1 MTNSEYNHI
10 HSKKK
15 LPSFSVPRSE
25 IVLFVVLVIGLSWL
39 QFLPPVVERIGIN
52 SPESITPILELGFL
66 LSPIIAAL
74 GMVRIGSSPEGPGMF
89 LRSRFIVKS
98 PIQWYLISILFFPVI
113 LFVAAVVLLF
123 SGESIPIES
132 DNLILLINLFTL
144 GLIASLIETYGWRG
158 YLQEALQGTHSMVI
172 ASIIVGI
179 IWGLWHAPLLLIEG
193 GQLEEI
199 PFGMYMVL
207 IIGISIIFGWWYNST
222 DGSVVQV
229 LLMHLG
235 FNASFGIVAIAL
247 IENDGGIIRF
257 LALSIFIIWLVA
269 VILGRNSFQIPRITN

>member
-1 MTNSEYNHI
+1 MN
-10 HSKKK
+10 KP
-15 LPSFSVPRSE
+15 PSFSVHRSE
-25 IVLFVVLVIGLSWL
+25 IVLFIALVIGLSWL
-39 QFLPPVVERIGIN
+39 QFLPPVVESIN
-52 SPESITPILELGFL
+52 INPPESFTPILELAFL

-74 GMVRIGSSPEGPGMF
+74 GIVRVGSSPEGTIMF
-89 LRSRFIVKS
+89 LRTRFRVRS
-98 PIQWYLISILFFPVI
+98 PIQWYMVSLFFFPAI
-113 LFVAAVVLLF
+113 LFVVSAVLLL

-132 DNLILLINLFTL
+132 DSLLLINLFTL

-179 IWGLWHAPLLLIEG
+179 IWGLWHAPLLLIGG

-199 PFGMYMVL
+199 PFGMYMAL

-229 LLMHLG
+229 SLMHLG
-235 FNASFGIVAIAL
+235 FNASFGIVAVAL
-247 IENDGGIIRF
+247 IENEGDLLRF
-257 LALSIFIIWLVA
+257 LALSIVVVWLVA
-269 VILGRNSFQIPRITN
+269 VILGRNSFQIPQRTN